1 MNPKEIR
8 REKIHQRIHILRIR
22 YDRCIIFSLILLS
35 VGLAV
40 CMGIMFQEMHLSG
53 VPAVVDSYG
62 SVLLRDGAD
71 LYVIIAVAAFVAG
84 AILRW
89 YVSGYRIRNQT
100 KRRKYEIRRIRGE
113 MYEVPENKICISE
126 SPRRNTYFNS
136 SIRVIRSADNTG
148 GFNVSVL
155 YRYDGDGTETKNRVG
170 IRSVIIN
177 DKKYFDI
184 HDGSVTDRVDRTT
197 RLHFYR
203 PYSKVGM
210 KQMVEQTV

>member
-84 AILRW
+84 AIFTM
-89 YVSGYRIRNQT
+89 VCGFRIRNQT

-148 GFNVSVL
+148 GFQCICSL
-155 YRYDGDGTETKNRVG
+155 S
-170 IRSVIIN
+170 I
-177 DKKYFDI
+177 
-184 HDGSVTDRVDRTT
+184 
-197 RLHFYR
+197 
-203 PYSKVGM
+203 
-210 KQMVEQTV
+210 

>member
-89 YVSGYRIRNQT
+89 YVSGFRIRNQT
-100 KRRKYEIRRIRGE
+100 KE
-113 MYEVPENKICISE
+113 E
-126 SPRRNTYFNS
+126 SM
-136 SIRVIRSADNTG
+136 
-148 GFNVSVL
+148 
-155 YRYDGDGTETKNRVG
+155 RYAE
-170 IRSVIIN
+170 
-177 DKKYFDI
+177 
-184 HDGSVTDRVDRTT
+184 
-197 RLHFYR
+197 
-203 PYSKVGM
+203 
-210 KQMVEQTV
+210 

>member
-71 LYVIIAVAAFVAG
+71 LYVII
-84 AILRW
+84 
-89 YVSGYRIRNQT
+89 
-100 KRRKYEIRRIRGE
+100 RRCCFCSR
-113 MYEVPENKICISE
+113 CD
-126 SPRRNTYFNS
+126 F
-136 SIRVIRSADNTG
+136 
-148 GFNVSVL
+148 
-155 YRYDGDGTETKNRVG
+155 YDG
-170 IRSVIIN
+170 
-177 DKKYFDI
+177 
-184 HDGSVTDRVDRTT
+184 
-197 RLHFYR
+197 
-203 PYSKVGM
+203 M
-210 KQMVEQTV
+210 

>member
-62 SVLLRDGAD
+62 SGAD

-84 AILRW
+84 AIFTMVCIWL
-89 YVSGYRIRNQT
+89 Q
-100 KRRKYEIRRIRGE
+100 
-113 MYEVPENKICISE
+113 NKKS
-126 SPRRNTYFNS
+126 
-136 SIRVIRSADNTG
+136 
-148 GFNVSVL
+148 
-155 YRYDGDGTETKNRVG
+155 
-170 IRSVIIN
+170 
-177 DKKYFDI
+177 DKKK
-184 HDGSVTDRVDRTT
+184 
-197 RLHFYR
+197 
-203 PYSKVGM
+203 KV
-210 KQMVEQTV
+210 

>member
-71 LYVIIAVAAFVAG
+71 LYVIIAVAANVNTPVERIAG
-84 AILRW
+84 PKIPLQIEIIATPIPQINGITDIFILC
-89 YVSGYRIRNQT
+89 
-100 KRRKYEIRRIRGE
+100 
-113 MYEVPENKICISE
+113 P
-126 SPRRNTYFNS
+126 
-136 SIRVIRSADNTG
+136 
-148 GFNVSVL
+148 L
-155 YRYDGDGTETKNRVG
+155 YPT
-170 IRSVIIN
+170 I
-177 DKKYFDI
+177 
-184 HDGSVTDRVDRTT
+184 
-197 RLHFYR
+197 
-203 PYSKVGM
+203 
-210 KQMVEQTV
+210 

>member
-71 LYVIIAVAAFVAG
+71 LYVIIGNRPAV
-84 AILRW
+84 
-89 YVSGYRIRNQT
+89 T
-100 KRRKYEIRRIRGE
+100 
-113 MYEVPENKICISE
+113 
-126 SPRRNTYFNS
+126 
-136 SIRVIRSADNTG
+136 SAHDRHGWG
-148 GFNVSVL
+148 GFICD
-155 YRYDGDGTETKNRVG
+155 YRRCCFCSRCDFYDGMYLVSE
-170 IRSVIIN
+170 
-177 DKKYFDI
+177 
-184 HDGSVTDRVDRTT
+184 
-197 RLHFYR
+197 
-203 PYSKVGM
+203 
-210 KQMVEQTV
+210 